1 MEELVEKAKNKDDE
15 AYGMIINQIKPLLY
29 KVARTRLEDEEDVR
43 DAISETIFI
52 AYKKLNKLKDNKNFQ
67 AWIIRILIN
76 KCNYIYKVNNRHIRL
91 IEKTNSVTTIDDF
104 YDKSLDKLENKIN
117 FEELI
122 EDLTYEERIVFVL
135 YFYFNY
141 NTTEISKILNLNINT
156 VKSRLF
162 RGKGKIAKKFRKG
175 GVGHEQ

>member
-52 AYKKLNKLKDNKNFQ
+52 AYKKLNKLKNNKNFQ

-141 NTTEISKILNLNINT
+141 NTTEISKILKLNVNT